1 MWRETGSPLRF
12 MGCDARILFP
22 IVVWA
27 LHMAWTMFYVAIA
40 GILIFAVAE
49 RFGLTVPAAWRT
61 CRRLLAGRERPA
73 VPHWKR
79 RRFS

>member
-22 IVVWA
+22 MVLWA
-27 LHMAWTMFYVAIA
+27 LHMAWATFYAAAV
-40 GILIFAVAE
+40 GILVFAIAE

-61 CRRLLAGRERPA
+61 CRRLLAGRDRPA
-73 VPHWKR
+73 VPYWKR